1 MALAAR
7 GLRTLASS
15 KENAWL
21 GALTLRGGA
30 TAMVPLAFR
39 DRADGDVVALKALF
53 WLELPN
59 ETASMAAVP
68 ELFRIRLMR
77 GCNAA

>member
-1 MALAAR
+1 
-7 GLRTLASS
+7 
-15 KENAWL
+15 
-21 GALTLRGGA
+21 
-30 TAMVPLAFR
+30 MVPLAFR

-59 ETASMAAVP
+59 ENASMAAVP